1 MLYCTTA
8 LSLACLEVL
17 VHLSPDQVPLDYVYS
32 TAELFEP
39 PEKRNFY
46 GNLGDEDA
54 TRAFGRQWATSRSS
68 LAVLVPSVI
77 IPIEF
82 NVLLNPTH
90 SNFDA
95 VKWSAPEPFGF
106 DSRLLRSSSSM
117 A

>member
-1 MLYCTTA
+1 M
-8 LSLACLEVL
+8 
-17 VHLSPDQVPLDYVYS
+17 
-32 TAELFEP
+32 
-39 PEKRNFY
+39 
-46 GNLGDEDA
+46 GDEDA